1 MFDWNNSQNGRLL
14 GFIGILSTLLQ
25 GGYVRRAL
33 ARTGEL
39 KMAQRGVVACVLSL
53 IIMSSLSSMAANPQR
68 LATAIRLM
76 YLAAALL
83 AFTSAT
89 VVNSLTAL
97 ASLQCDDDNN
107 SSSATQKHP
116 QLAKGRCLGEFR
128 SSGQLGRA
136 IGPILACALYWTAG
150 AKRCCAI
157 LNVTDR
163 VDAPAGPMV
172 TYGTCGFLMFILA
185 THMRRIVTGKV
196 YLTLSPSKHNARADT
211 RHSSEEKDR
220 LRNWEG
226 TLFPM

>member
-1 MFDWNNSQNGRLL
+1 VFDWNNSQNGRLL

-53 IIMSSLSSMAANPQR
+53 IIMSSLSSMAENPQR

-107 SSSATQKHP
+107 SSSAAQKDP
-116 QLAKGRCLGEFR
+116 QLAKGRSLGEFR

-150 AKRCCAI
+150 AKRCCPI

-163 VDAPAGPMV
+163 IDAPAGPMV
-172 TYGTCGFLMFILA
+172 TYGACGFLMFVLA

-196 YLTLSPSKHNARADT
+196 YLKLSSSNHNARADT
-211 RHSSEEKDR
+211 EHSFQKRKAD
-220 LRNWEG
+220 
-226 TLFPM
+226 